1 MNDKSDQHD
10 QDCNPDWWK
19 ELRALSLKRK
29 VKQAAK
35 DVPYKPGDS
44 FLIVTEGTVTEPV
57 YFELVIQQLQIATV
71 QVKVLPST
79 ASDPRQVVIHADK
92 IAKEQYRKFK
102 KGLLG
107 INEPSFFDHV
117 WAIVDTDVATRNN
130 IWNDVVQL
138 ANARKVKLADSTP
151 CFEFW
156 LLLHFGPTTR
166 ADLID
171 GEAAKSVFR
180 NQLGLEKDLNEVSA
194 RKHYPPLVANWP
206 LAVKHAE
213 QVRNYHNN
221 ARTKLPANPSTQ
233 VDLLVSALNASV
245 RENMRLL

>member
-35 DVPYKPGDS
+35 DAPYKPGDS

-117 WAIVDTDVATRNN
+117 WT
-130 IWNDVVQL
+130 L
-138 ANARKVKLADSTP
+138 
-151 CFEFW
+151 
-156 LLLHFGPTTR
+156 
-166 ADLID
+166 
-171 GEAAKSVFR
+171 
-180 NQLGLEKDLNEVSA
+180 
-194 RKHYPPLVANWP
+194 
-206 LAVKHAE
+206 
-213 QVRNYHNN
+213 
-221 ARTKLPANPSTQ
+221 
-233 VDLLVSALNASV
+233 
-245 RENMRLL
+245 